1 MLGVVFLSTWR
12 QESGIRGLDV
22 NLIQGSLRFS
32 TGDRLFS
39 SKSSWFWDISLV
51 RRLSQREFKLA
62 PIVPHMLLFNYQQ
75 AGLQL
80 ILLCPY
86 MTSVDEMD
94 LHSLKLASRCFNY
107 NKGVEE
113 IQDLQFK
120 RKRGKKQT
128 VRDGWIVKTG
138 LLLWPLCRLFCSI
151 AEPSFDLVLFCLLL
165 NLEGWYIH
173 WSPIFSCFWIR
184 CGEIWVRFASVIL
197 SILLICPFD

>member
-12 QESGIRGLDV
+12 QESGIGGLDV

-94 LHSLKLASRCFNY
+94 LHSLKLASRCFIIIIIKVWKKFKIY
-107 NKGVEE
+107 NSREKGEKSK
-113 IQDLQFK
+113 LL
-120 RKRGKKQT
+120 T
-128 VRDGWIVKTG
+128 GWMN
-138 LLLWPLCRLFCSI
+138 CQNRLAALTS
-151 AEPSFDLVLFCLLL
+151 L
-165 NLEGWYIH
+165 
-173 WSPIFSCFWIR
+173 
-184 CGEIWVRFASVIL
+184 
-197 SILLICPFD
+197 